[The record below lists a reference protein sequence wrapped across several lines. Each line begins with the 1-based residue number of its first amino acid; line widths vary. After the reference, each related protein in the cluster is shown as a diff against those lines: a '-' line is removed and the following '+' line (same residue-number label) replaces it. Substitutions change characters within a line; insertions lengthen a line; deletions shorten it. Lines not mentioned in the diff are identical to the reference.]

1 MSAGED
7 AAVDV
12 VIPVRNG
19 ARFLAA
25 CLDSVRAQT
34 RAPRA
39 VIVVDDGSTD
49 ATPRILADYAARWP
63 KLNVIRSGP
72 LGLSHARNLAIRA
85 CAAPYI
91 AFLDSDDVWEPAKLE
106 RQMNLFSSGPSRV
119 GLVYC
124 CYYHID
130 GDGHRIDGRPMTEPR
145 RRIDLLHD
153 LLAEGNIVS
162 GSGSAVIVVRELLER
177 AGGFD
182 EKLTFAEDWDAWL
195 RLAEITEFDFVPD
208 ALVGIRLHGNSM
220 QGGEVPQKTEG
231 FLLQVLLILDR
242 WYKTP
247 KFPPQLRAQY
257 RRTVVYLAILRAKR
271 QPARQLLR
279 QLELFREIKSGTGR
293 FGHDLF
299 SGPFD
304 FLAAVYGTRL
314 NSLWRRSGR
323 LLAKNMGLR

>member
-1 MSAGED
+1 MSVGD
-7 AAVDV
+7 DSAVDV

-49 ATPRILADYAARWP
+49 GSAAIVERQMRRWP
-63 KLNVIRSGP
+63 ALRLVRTGTR
-72 LGLSHARNLAIRA
+72 GLPHARNTGIANCRA
-85 CAAPYI
+85 PFV

-106 RQMNLFSSGPSRV
+106 RQMHLFSTGPSQI
-119 GLVYC
+119 GLIYC
-124 CYYHID
+124 RYYHID
-130 GDGHRIDGRPMTEPR
+130 EDGHRVDGRNMTEPR
-145 RRIDLLHD
+145 KRINLLHD

-162 GSGSAVIVVRELLER
+162 GSGSAVIVARELLER

-208 ALVGIRLHGNSM
+208 ALVGIRLHDKSM

-271 QPARQLLR
+271 QPAQQLLR
-279 QLELFREIKSGTGR
+279 QLELFREIKWGTGR

-323 LLAKNMGLR
+323 LLAKIWD

>member
-1 MSAGED
+1 MSAGDEL
-7 AAVDV
+7 AVDV

-19 ARFLAA
+19 ARFLEA
-25 CLDSVRAQT
+25 CLDSVMAQT

-49 ATPRILADYAARWP
+49 GSAAIVESYMGRWP
-63 KLNVIRSGP
+63 ALRLVQTDRR
-72 LGLSHARNLAIRA
+72 GLPHARNTGIANCRA
-85 CAAPYI
+85 PFV

-106 RQMNLFSSGPSRV
+106 RQMHFFSSAPSRV
-119 GLVYC
+119 GLIYC

-130 GDGHRIDGRPMTEPR
+130 ENGHRIDGRHMTEPR

-162 GSGSAVIVVRELLER
+162 GSGSAVIVARALLER

-182 EKLTFAEDWDAWL
+182 EKLTFAEDWEFWL

-208 ALVGIRLHGNSM
+208 ALVGIRLHDKSM
-220 QGGEVPQKTEG
+220 QGGEMPQKTEQ

-247 KFPPQLRAQY
+247 RFPPRLRAQY

-271 QPARQLLR
+271 QPVQQLRR
-279 QLELFREIKSGTGR
+279 QLELFREIKWGTGR

-299 SGPFD
+299 SGPVD

-314 NSLWRRSGR
+314 SSLWRRSGR
-323 LLAKNMGLR
+323 LLTKIWG